1 MMVSLIRMVLGMA
14 RNEQHPCLWKKQNRP
29 DLPMEWVGECVFRT
43 APGFWPA
50 RLAEGAVHSLGKENL
65 KRPGLEADYKF
76 CFRHIDIETQLQ
88 CI

>member
-1 MMVSLIRMVLGMA
+1 MEEA
-14 RNEQHPCLWKKQNRP
+14 EQTRP
-29 DLPMEWVGECVFRT
+29 SNGVGWECVFRT
-43 APGFWPA
+43 APGFWLA
-50 RLAEGAVHSLGKENL
+50 RLVEGAIHSLGKENL